1 VAVFSALF
9 VPVDGSEP
17 SNAATRVAVDLAAD
31 QKASIT
37 FVNVVETGKL
47 IASVMPGQGYADPV
61 PALDAMRAAGTD
73 ILNTSVG
80 NARAAGVKATSQL
93 LDGDCVS
100 CIIEGAAQ
108 ADADLIVLG
117 SHGRGGLTRL
127 VLGSVA
133 EGVLRQSV
141 VPVLI
146 VKTPKP

>member
-1 VAVFSALF
+1 MAVFRALF
-9 VPVDGSEP
+9 VPVDCSEP
-17 SNAATRVAVDLAAD
+17 SAEATRVAIDLAAD
-31 QKASIT
+31 QKARIT

-61 PALDAMRAAGTD
+61 PALDAMRAAGAD
-73 ILNTSVG
+73 ILKTSVN
-80 NARAAGVKATSQL
+80 NAQAAGVKATSQL

-100 CIIEGAAQ
+100 CIIQGAAQ

-133 EGVLRQSV
+133 EGVVRNST

-146 VKTPKP
+146 AKAPK